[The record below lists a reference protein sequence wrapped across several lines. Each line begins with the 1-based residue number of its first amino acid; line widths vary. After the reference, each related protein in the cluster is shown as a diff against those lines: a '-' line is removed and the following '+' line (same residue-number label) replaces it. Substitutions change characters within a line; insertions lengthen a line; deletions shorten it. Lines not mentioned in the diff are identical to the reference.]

1 MARKIKTA
9 FERAKKGTTTTAQ
22 TIRLTPKK
30 RTTTKTAITEKPL
43 SLSDKGVL
51 RAGGAGHAIFT
62 DRSGNRIDLADA
74 KWRNGIAKVGA
85 NKTPLG
91 TVFYND
97 DLLGVS
103 AYVKCTY
110 TSFAL
115 YDKKLGFYYTRLVVR
130 ITDKEFLD
138 AAEKNM
144 RHLMSMDW
152 CNTYCKNGV
161 RFPWGF
167 VLGDWY
173 ETRLD
178 GELKRA
184 KKQDCF
190 FSQDGV
196 FGLGDQYLYQIID
209 LTSFKKNVKEAR
221 AQIEA
226 LEKNDLMI
234 EGDTYVTDKNG
245 NIHPYVGMLTGNY
258 MWLPKGTL
266 YGWNNQTNKK
276 DKLEK
281 NALFYEMDT
290 CILLDYQTEVVKKTQ
305 AEMLKGKPTN
315 FLMETTWEEEK
326 RPAKGWRIF
335 ANIMTGRIYALGEY
349 IAKTKYVRTDGCY
362 EQMVNAVARAIERSP
377 INADISGNIKFWV
390 RRSELFL
397 EGQDIHYQSDELA
410 NNIATT
416 SGESESTKKS
426 KFPWLLLGG
435 ALLSKFT
442 N

>member
-30 RTTTKTAITEKPL
+30 RTTTKTAITETPL

-51 RAGGAGHAIFT
+51 RAGGAGHAIFR

-74 KWRNGIAKVGA
+74 KWRAAQISIDAK
-85 NKTPLG
+85 KTPLG

-97 DLLGVS
+97 DLLGVN

-138 AAEKNM
+138 VAEKSM
-144 RHLMSMDW
+144 RHLMGMDW
-152 CNTYCKNGV
+152 CNTYCQNGV

-167 VLGDWY
+167 VLGNWY

-184 KKQDCF
+184 KKQDYF
-190 FSQDGV
+190 FSEDGI

-209 LTSFKKNVKEAR
+209 LTSFRKNANEAR

-226 LEKNDLMI
+226 LRKNDLMI
-234 EGDTYVTDKNG
+234 DGDTYVTDKNG

-266 YGWNNQTNKK
+266 YGWDNRTKGKNQLT
-276 DKLEK
+276 K
-281 NALFYEMDT
+281 NALFYELDT
-290 CILLDYQTEVVKKTQ
+290 CILLDYQTEVIKKTQ
-305 AEMLKGKPTN
+305 AELLKGKPTS
-315 FLMETTWEEEK
+315 FLMETTWEEEE
-326 RPAKGWRIF
+326 RPAKGWRIV
-335 ANIMTGRIYALGEY
+335 ANILTGGIYALGEY

-362 EQMVNAVARAIERSP
+362 EQMVKALADAIECSP
-377 INADISGNIKFWV
+377 INSDISGNIKFWV
-390 RRSELFL
+390 RRSEIFI

-410 NNIATT
+410 NSTPTT
-416 SGESESTKKS
+416 NGESESTKKS
-426 KFPWLLLGG
+426 NFPWLLLGG